1 MRNRASFARPL
12 QTLFHVGTVAGLT
25 DAELLERFANRGH
38 EESELAF
45 AALVERHGAMV
56 HGVIRRVLSNPH
68 DAQDAFQA
76 TFLVLLERAHSIRKR
91 GSIVS
96 WLHGVALRVAW
107 ASRLVTACH
116 RKHEQRKAAAASRF
130 TGCGDPDGDRG
141 EIGPI
146 IHEELTRLPERYRAP
161 LILCY
166 LEGLTH
172 EQAAARLIWPVGT
185 VKSRL
190 SRGRDRLRDRL
201 LRRGVE
207 PSAGVM
213 SVLSFRNATDA
224 ALPAVLVEATVQAA
238 LDLATGRPNPG
249 GVATTAAAIAEEAMK
264 SIFSF
269 KLKTAVLA
277 LTIVAAGGVVLAQ
290 RAGAFRGRV
299 EALDPAAAGRILV
312 LEAPGGVD
320 QDTPTTDEIWNKFVE
335 KTFPSRNVVIE
346 KIGDRADACKVYPL
360 AGPCQL
366 VHRHYRC
373 TLHYDERRGNEVEHS
388 VAVIY
393 IDKDYL
399 RPCTEHSH
407 SMSPEPARAGAA
419 AGSAPGTTTEDPA
432 SRTTDAGSATR
443 PGAARNSP
451 GPTAADTGRGVEGFT
466 RDDTAHSTI
475 TTETPRGEMPSS
487 NGGRTTSSD
496 QERRLAEVERKL
508 DRVLRL
514 LEASTVEKR

>member
-1 MRNRASFARPL
+1 MVRNRASFAWPL
-12 QTLFHVGTVAGLT
+12 QMLFNVGTVAGLT
-25 DAELLERFANRGH
+25 DAELLERLANRGN

-76 TFLVLLERAHSIRKR
+76 TFLVLLQSAHSIRKR
-91 GSIVS
+91 SSIVS

-107 ASRLVTACH
+107 ASRLVTARH

-130 TGCGDPDGDRG
+130 IEYGDPDGDRS

-146 IHEELTRLPERYRAP
+146 VHEELSRLPERYRAP

-207 PSAGVM
+207 PSASVM

-224 ALPAVLVEATVQAA
+224 ALPAALVEATVQAA
-238 LDLATGRPNPG
+238 LDLATGRPIPG

-290 RAGAFRGRV
+290 RAGTFRGSAQ
-299 EALDPAAAGRILV
+299 ALDPAAAGRIPV
-312 LEAPGGVD
+312 LDAPDGVD
-320 QDTPTTDEIWNKFVE
+320 QGAPTADEIWNKFVE
-335 KTFPSRNVVIE
+335 TRFPMRKVAIE
-346 KIGDRADACKVYPL
+346 KIAERADASKLYPL
-360 AGPCQL
+360 IGPCQL
-366 VHRHYRC
+366 VHRHYKC
-373 TLHYDERRGNEVEHS
+373 TLVYDERRGNDMEHGVEV
-388 VAVIY
+388 VY
-393 IDKDYL
+393 IDKDHL
-399 RPCTEHSH
+399 RPSTEHAH
-407 SMSPEPARAGAA
+407 APAP
-419 AGSAPGTTTEDPA
+419 SLLPL
-432 SRTTDAGSATR
+432 
-443 PGAARNSP
+443 
-451 GPTAADTGRGVEGFT
+451 GPR
-466 RDDTAHSTI
+466 
-475 TTETPRGEMPSS
+475 
-487 NGGRTTSSD
+487 
-496 QERRLAEVERKL
+496 
-508 DRVLRL
+508 RVLL
-514 LEASTVEKR
+514 LVP